1 MPKVISR
8 SVISASNDQA
18 DNATQQLSLQV
29 YYCCCGEF
37 VLVCDVA
44 LSELPRRPLDDSYV
58 LRCLDS
64 PRDEQGR
71 ARKAR
76 VFKISAKQRDPVLL
90 QRPDGS
96 LERQYRFYC
105 SRCELPVGYEATP
118 PPLKSGQFTYIL
130 PGALT
135 AIQGRVPPDAFLDLD
150 EPQQQQEA

>member
-1 MPKVISR
+1 MPKIVSR

-18 DNATQQLSLQV
+18 DTRDESPLRV

-37 VLVCDVA
+37 VLVCDVE
-44 LSELPRRPLDDSYV
+44 LSALPRRPLDDAYV

-64 PRDEQGR
+64 PRDESGR
-71 ARKAR
+71 MRKAR
-76 VFKISAKQRDPVLL
+76 VFKINAKQRDPVLL

-118 PPLKSGQFTYIL
+118 PPLKSGQYTYIL
-130 PGALT
+130 KGALT
-135 AIQGRVPPDAFLDLD
+135 RKDGV
-150 EPQQQQEA
+150 